1 MRTRL
6 TTIALLAAGTLALVG
21 AIGAQA
27 DVQTSNWSGYAV
39 HRAGIRFREVEAAWK
54 QPSAACVRGRKTYS
68 SFWVGLGGLRRGAGA
83 LEQVG
88 TEMDCTAGGQMRAA
102 AWYEVVPAATRW
114 VRLPIGPGD
123 TIAASVSVHGHAVTF
138 TLADFS
144 TGRSFHRT
152 VHAARLDTSS
162 ADWIAEEPSSCA
174 GNHHCRTLPLAN
186 FGSVEFTHA
195 LARSTSGHSG
205 TIIDSAWHASRIR
218 LQPRAQQAKT
228 AGHGPGSAVASSLEK
243 AGSAFQVS
251 FTRSG

>member
-1 MRTRL
+1 MRMRL
-6 TTIALLAAGTLALVG
+6 TTIALLAAGPLALVS

-39 HRAGIRFREVEAAWK
+39 HRAGVRFREVEAAWK
-54 QPSAACVRGRKTYS
+54 QPSASCSRGRKTYS
-68 SFWVGLGGLRRGAGA
+68 SFWVGLGGLRRGARA

-88 TEMDCTAGGQMRAA
+88 TEMDCTASGEMRAA

-114 VRLPIGPGD
+114 VRLPISVGD
-123 TIAASVSVHGHAVTF
+123 TIAASVSVHGHTVTF

-144 TGRSFHRT
+144 TGRSFDHT

-174 GNHHCRTLPLAN
+174 GSHRCRTLPLAN

-195 LARSTSGHSG
+195 LARSASGHSG
-205 TIIDSAWHASRIR
+205 TIIDPAWSASRIR
-218 LQPRAQQAKT
+218 LQPRARQANSS
-228 AGHGPGSAVASSLEK
+228 GHGSGSVVASALQN
-243 AGSAFQVS
+243 AGSAFQVV
-251 FTRSG
+251 FTRAG